1 MRWKFY
7 QGWAED
13 LQRSPI
19 ILSGLR
25 WMLQW
30 HFECSKTTSIR
41 LSKFP
46 RIAAASPTG
55 NTVTLYR
62 LLDHVDISSGPMIGS
77 LDHMSRF
84 KVVAVYPMD
93 TSIGLLYRFQGLAI
107 PSSFSISEF
116 AYNVCCERAQRM
128 NYTGL
133 PKTDSEADEE
143 PSEENLPPKDSVPAA
158 SNRTSSS

>member
-1 MRWKFY
+1 M
-7 QGWAED
+7 
-13 LQRSPI
+13 
-19 ILSGLR
+19 
-25 WMLQW
+25 
-30 HFECSKTTSIR
+30 
-41 LSKFP
+41 
-46 RIAAASPTG
+46 
-55 NTVTLYR
+55 V
-62 LLDHVDISSGPMIGS
+62 GS

-133 PKTDSEADEE
+133 PKTECEADEE
-143 PSEENLPPKDSVPAA
+143 PSEENVHFEDMSAEDEHVESKVASGNVASAPKDSVPAA
-158 SNRTSSS
+158 SNRTSST